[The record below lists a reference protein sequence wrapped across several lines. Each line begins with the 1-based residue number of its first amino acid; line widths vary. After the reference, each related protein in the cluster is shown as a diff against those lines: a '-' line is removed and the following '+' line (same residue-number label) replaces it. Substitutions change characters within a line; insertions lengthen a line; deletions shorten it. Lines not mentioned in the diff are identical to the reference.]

1 MDVIGYQRWHS
12 LLFLHFEVSADL
24 LQPLLPDRLS
34 VDTFEGKAYV
44 SLTPFTVVGARL
56 ALLPRLPGL
65 STFHELNARTYVRL
79 EDHDPGVWFFS
90 LDTTNPL
97 AAVIARLAVRLPYFY
112 ARVERN
118 CAGTRHRYRCKRHTM
133 GLSHPATFVAS
144 WETSTQVACAK
155 SGSLEHFLTERYTLF
170 SRAFKRKL
178 WLGRVRHPKWP
189 LQSVRNLRLL
199 QSIDL
204 GDGLPRLAG
213 ETLALYSRGVD
224 VRFLPF
230 HLV

>member
-1 MDVIGYQRWHS
+1 
-12 LLFLHFEVSADL
+12 
-24 LQPLLPDRLS
+24 
-34 VDTFEGKAYV
+34 
-44 SLTPFTVVGARL
+44 
-56 ALLPRLPGL
+56 
-65 STFHELNARTYVRL
+65 
-79 EDHDPGVWFFS
+79 
-90 LDTTNPL
+90 
-97 AAVIARLAVRLPYFY
+97 
-112 ARVERN
+112 
-118 CAGTRHRYRCKRHTM
+118 M

-144 WETSTQVACAK
+144 WETSPQVACAK

-204 GDGLPRLAG
+204 GDGLPRLTG
-213 ETLALYSRGVD
+213 ETLALYSPGVD